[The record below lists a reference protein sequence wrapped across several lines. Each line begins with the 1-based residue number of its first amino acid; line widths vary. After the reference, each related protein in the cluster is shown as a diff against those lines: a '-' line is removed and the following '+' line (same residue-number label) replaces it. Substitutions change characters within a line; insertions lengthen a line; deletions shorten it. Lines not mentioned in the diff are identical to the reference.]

1 MQTIGNVWLWGGFAA
16 VVVIALLVDLVLMR
30 HGGPHKV
37 TFKEAL
43 WWSIGWVALALL
55 FNAGLWYYLNETA
68 GQVVANK
75 VGLEFLTGYLVEKAL
90 AVDNIFVFLMIMS
103 YFAVPEEQR
112 QKVLIIGILGAIV
125 LRTIMIFAGSV
136 LISQFHWLLYV
147 FGAFLLF
154 TGWKMWFAAGQEPDL
169 ETNPALRWMR
179 KHLRLLPD
187 YAGNALSV
195 KRDGVRWF
203 TPLFAVLILIAVTDV
218 IFAVD
223 SIPAIFAITTDPFIV
238 LTSNVFAVLGLRAM
252 FFLLAGMADRF
263 HLLPYGL
270 ALVLGFIGIKMMIID
285 LFKIPTPVSLGVV
298 AVIIAATVVL
308 SLKYPPKEGGPG
320 LSLSRWMTRP
330 VGLSRRPFP
339 LSRCGGLGF
348 TPTTAIA
355 EVWTTTRP
363 CPLATCRPPA
373 MTARASCGR
382 SMPAWPPCWCWWPC
396 SPCRARSTGAPGR

>member
-1 MQTIGNVWLWGGFAA
+1 MNTVGTPLLWGGFAV
-16 VVVIALLVDLVLMR
+16 VVVIMLAIDLLLQGRRGAHSMTMKQAA
-30 HGGPHKV
+30 G
-37 TFKEAL
+37 
-43 WWSIGWVALALL
+43 WSILWVTLSLL
-55 FNAGLWYYLNETA
+55 FNAAFWWYLVQTEGRA
-68 GQVVANK
+68 VADPQA
-75 VGLEFLTGYLVEKAL
+75 LAFLTGYLIEKAL
-90 AVDNIFVFLMIMS
+90 AVDNVFVWLMLFS
-103 YFAVPEEQR
+103 YFAVPPALQR
-112 QKVLIIGILGAIV
+112 RVLVYGVLGAIV

-270 ALVLGFIGIKMMIID
+270 ALVLAFIGIKMMIID

-308 SLKYPPKEGGPG
+308 SLKYPPKEGDGQ
-320 LSLSRWMTRP
+320 
-330 VGLSRRPFP
+330 
-339 LSRCGGLGF
+339 
-348 TPTTAIA
+348 A
-355 EVWTTTRP
+355 
-363 CPLATCRPPA
+363 
-373 MTARASCGR
+373 
-382 SMPAWPPCWCWWPC
+382 
-396 SPCRARSTGAPGR
+396 

>member
-125 LRTIMIFAGSV
+125 LRTVMIFAGSV
-136 LISQFHWLLYV
+136 LITQFHWLLYV

-169 ETNPALRWMR
+169 EANPALRWMR

-187 YAGNALSV
+187 YAGNAMSV

-285 LFKIPTPVSLGVV
+285 LFKIPTPISLGVV

-308 SLKYPPKEGGPG
+308 SLKYPPKEGEGQ
-320 LSLSRWMTRP
+320 
-330 VGLSRRPFP
+330 
-339 LSRCGGLGF
+339 
-348 TPTTAIA
+348 A
-355 EVWTTTRP
+355 
-363 CPLATCRPPA
+363 
-373 MTARASCGR
+373 
-382 SMPAWPPCWCWWPC
+382 
-396 SPCRARSTGAPGR
+396 